1 MPRIAPITGKDDVP
15 AEHHDVVDDVLS
27 VFGRVRGPFSVLL
40 HSPKLASKM
49 LQLVK
54 FNRGET
60 IVEPPLR
67 SIAILA
73 AVREREAAY
82 VWSAQ
87 VGAARQAGLR
97 EEVIDLLREKGDVGA
112 LPEEDER
119 DIVTYVRQLAR
130 DNRVDY
136 PVFNRLNERLIQMY
150 ESEDPSVTTQ
160 DTPLYRALAAAI
172 ARRDPDAVVAPI
184 LVPYGTD
191 SNKFRPRGVK
201 SYGIMPAI
209 YTTEIAAS
217 MHGDAERFPAGEMG
231 KAIRVLYEALRE
243 TAAAR

>member
-1 MPRIAPITGKDDVP
+1 MGGHYRETEENMPRIAPITGKDDVP

-97 EEVIDLLREKGDVGA
+97 DEVIDLLRDRGDVSA

-136 PVFNRLNERLIQMY
+136 PVFNRLNERHGAQWLVELTVAANY
-150 ESEDPSVTTQ
+150 YALLSGVVNAFEVSVPPDGDRLPS
-160 DTPLYRALAAAI
+160 A
-172 ARRDPDAVVAPI
+172 
-184 LVPYGTD
+184 
-191 SNKFRPRGVK
+191 
-201 SYGIMPAI
+201 
-209 YTTEIAAS
+209 
-217 MHGDAERFPAGEMG
+217 
-231 KAIRVLYEALRE
+231 
-243 TAAAR
+243 